1 MAYSRNI
8 VNLPNDIHGIIH
20 NNLENGRDIHNFKN
34 SCKTFN
40 NYVNYEKKIN
50 VDLFKISYKFI
61 FNNSDINKHYSIC
74 KKMSNIL
81 HNFELYTINVN
92 RSNRKVTSIFD
103 NNTTFYIDIFT
114 DDIKENKEKL
124 LNLLNFNK
132 IKNYKLEFNIF
143 IYFTDSFI
151 NNIITNFNKNN
162 NDIIIENNSLQK
174 LEINKIKCIHQFK
187 KFIKENLH
195 EYKLSNNKLFIDKIE
210 IKEFLSLQVMHQE
223 NKIENSMSLLNNI
236 IDPEII
242 NKQMA
247 LMDNNV
253 KIISKYNNLISQLK
267 QNIIK
272 SN

>member
-1 MAYSRNI
+1 MFYSNNI

-50 VDLFKISYKFI
+50 VDLFKISYKLI
-61 FNNSDINKHYSIC
+61 FNNSDINMHYSIC
-74 KKMSNIL
+74 KKMSKISNI
-81 HNFELYTINVN
+81 FELYTINFN
-92 RSNRKVTSIFD
+92 RSHVKKGGFD
-103 NNTTFYIDIFT
+103 NSTTIYFDIFT
-114 DDIKENKEKL
+114 DDIKENKDTL
-124 LNLLNFNK
+124 LNFIKFNK